1 MAVEGSSSGGGG
13 KGTVAMVAAMP
24 VVGIAGGTSL
34 LLSSLRLALLARS
47 RLLLPEWCAWAW
59 VVASPAA
66 VVRNQRETSSVLPSV
81 SKTSLAGKPPLLQCT
96 HAMYWLCALG
106 GGRGGRARVWSPYS
120 PVLDPLLAASAHV
133 GEGEG

>member
-1 MAVEGSSSGGGG
+1 LACAANETDGGGG
-13 KGTVAMVAAMP
+13 GGGGGEGIVAVVPAKP

-66 VVRNQRETSSVLPSV
+66 VELNQRDTSSVLPSV
-81 SKTSLAGKPPLLQCT
+81 SSTNLAGTPSRLQ
-96 HAMYWLCALG
+96 HAHAKY
-106 GGRGGRARVWSPYS
+106 
-120 PVLDPLLAASAHV
+120 
-133 GEGEG
+133 